1 MAGVLIAATTIPD
14 GDGGEEPVED
24 IIVAAPES
32 TTKAAAQPA
41 REEVVIETTIP
52 EPETFDPGEC
62 PPEARVCVDLDGE
75 RAWLQEKVRSPM
87 ILCRLVRVARDMKPH
102 VIPSMFPA
110 RSNLMSP
117 LPLTIPHAFSVY
129 FTNQGHA
136 FHEGD
141 PEGDSHGC
149 VRLPEGVAEHFYNEL
164 VVLR

>member
-1 MAGVLIAATTIPD
+1 MASQQLPSLTRGLRTRRFLSALVVGSMAGVLIAATTIPD

-75 RAWLQEKVRSPM
+75 RAWLQEKGEVTYDPVPIGQGGPGYETPRDTFHVSRKVEFDVSLAFDNSPC
-87 ILCRLVRVARDMKPH
+87 LFGVFHQPGAC
-102 VIPSMFPA
+102 
-110 RSNLMSP
+110 
-117 LPLTIPHAFSVY
+117 LP
-129 FTNQGHA
+129 
-136 FHEGD
+136 
-141 PEGDSHGC
+141 
-149 VRLPEGVAEHFYNEL
+149 
-164 VVLR
+164 